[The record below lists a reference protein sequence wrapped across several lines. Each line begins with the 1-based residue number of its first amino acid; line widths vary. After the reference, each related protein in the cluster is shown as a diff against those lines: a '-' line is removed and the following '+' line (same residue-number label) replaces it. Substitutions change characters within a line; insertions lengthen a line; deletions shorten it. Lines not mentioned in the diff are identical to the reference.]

1 MYVNVC
7 VCVCVSVC
15 LCVCVS
21 VCLCVCVCLGQR
33 TTLDF
38 VSQVAVLELT
48 KQAAWACQGSPRNL
62 PVSIVIS
69 PVLELQV

>member
-1 MYVNVC
+1 M
-7 VCVCVSVC
+7 
-15 LCVCVS
+15 
-21 VCLCVCVCLGQR
+21 
-33 TTLDF
+33 
-38 VSQVAVLELT
+38 VAVLELT